1 MKKQSTKKRAG
12 SEATKGGNAK
22 PPKVTKPHAD
32 FPLWPH
38 PSGRWCKKVRGRAIY
53 FGKTSD
59 DPNGTRALE
68 RWIADR
74 DYLLAGKTPPGDK
87 TALTVGDLAN
97 LYLEARDADVNAG
110 ELTVDAFECY
120 RRTAKRLI
128 ETFGRRRQVI
138 DLGPEDFRLLRTQLA
153 KEYSPTTLTAEIART
168 RAFFNWAVKDERVDR
183 VRFGDALRAPSA
195 RTLLVARNAS
205 PAPMLEKA
213 DLRRIIDAAPNPLKA
228 CVLLGINAAF
238 GPHDVAT
245 LPRDAVDLDG
255 DGGWVAYPRPKT
267 GVARRCPLWPET
279 AKAIREA
286 LANRPKPVNSEHDY
300 LAFLDPAGMPIK
312 RVGLAF
318 RRHLEALKLY
328 QPKLGLYTLRRIF
341 RTVADEVRDWPA
353 IDLVMGHSRAPGD
366 MGAVYRQTIDDS
378 RLQTVVARVH
388 DWLYDDAAD
397 DDQGDAPD
405 VVPFS
410 RMG

>member
-1 MKKQSTKKRAG
+1 MKKSTRKRAG
-12 SEATKGGNAK
+12 SKASK
-22 PPKVTKPHAD
+22 PRPD

-38 PSGRWCKKVRGRAIY
+38 PSGRWCKKCRGRAHY

-68 RWIADR
+68 RWLAEK
-74 DYLLAGKTPPGDK
+74 DYLLAGKTPPSNK
-87 TALTVGDLAN
+87 TALTVGDMCN

-120 RRTAKRLI
+120 KRTAKRLI
-128 ETFGRRRQVI
+128 ATFGRRRQVV
-138 DLGPEDFRLLRTQLA
+138 DLGPDDFRLLRTQLA

-168 RAFFNWAVKDERVDR
+168 RAFFNWAARDERVDR
-183 VRFGDALRAPSA
+183 VRFGDALRAPST

-213 DLRRIIDAAPNPLKA
+213 DLRRIIDEAPNPLRA
-228 CVLLGINAAF
+228 CILLGINAAF

-312 RVGLAF
+312 RIGLAF
-318 RRHLEALKLY
+318 RRHLEALGLY
-328 QPKLGLYTLRRIF
+328 QPRLGLYVLRRLH
-341 RTVADEVRDWPA
+341 RTVADATLDQA
-353 IDLVMGHSRAPGD
+353 ACDLIMGHARHD
-366 MGAVYRQTIDDS
+366 MASVYRQTIDDS
-378 RLQTVVARVH
+378 RLQAVAEHVRR
-388 DWLYDDAAD
+388 WLHGDQAE
-397 DDQGDAPD
+397 DQGDSPD
-405 VVPFS
+405 VLQFVPKT
-410 RMG
+410 G